1 MNIKLIKENIAS
13 VKTDALIIP
22 MFEEK
27 ANRPSAYKIINNKM
41 ENALDLICKKKYFK
55 GKLHETYSIH
65 TFEKINAEHIILVGL
80 GKKKDFLHHTMYQI
94 TGTIMNQL
102 KKMSLRT
109 AHLPIYEFF
118 PENITKKEFV
128 RICAQELQYAH
139 YSYDTYKSEKDKIN
153 LKEISFLDNTTK
165 EWDTLKKEIKI
176 STAIAES
183 ANFARDLSNAPSNE
197 ATPARLAQEAK
208 NISNKYKMKC
218 TVLSLEQANKMKMG
232 AFYAVAKGSKN
243 PAKFIIIKH
252 SKGKQNQKPI
262 VIIGKGITFDSGG
275 ISIKP
280 SKDMDKMKH
289 DMAGA
294 ASVLGIMR
302 ALGSLNLPVNVVG
315 IAPATENLPGG
326 NAYKPGDILKTYSGK
341 TIEVLNTDA
350 EGRLVLADALAY
362 ADKLNPEAVID
373 MATLTGAC
381 VVALG
386 YHASGIMG
394 NNNNLLEEIKK
405 AGESSGERVWELPM
419 WQDYLIQIKSDIADV
434 KNTGGG
440 TAGAIT
446 AGAFL
451 KSFVKDNTPWIHIDI
466 AGTAW
471 VEDARP
477 YIKKGA
483 TGIGVKLI
491 MHYLL
496 NKLNKK

>member
-1 MNIKLIKENIAS
+1 MNIKLIKENIDS
-13 VKTDALIIP
+13 VKTEALVIP

-27 ANRPSAYKIINNKM
+27 TNRPSAYKIINNKM
-41 ENALDLICKKKYFK
+41 GKALDIICKKKYFK
-55 GKLHETYSIH
+55 GKLHETYGIP
-65 TFEKINAEHIILVGL
+65 TFGKTSAEHIILIGL
-80 GKKKDFLHHTMYQI
+80 GKKKDFLPHTLYQI

-102 KKMSLRT
+102 KKMSLKT
-109 AHLPIYEFF
+109 AVLPIYEPFL
-118 PENITKKEFV
+118 ENTTKKEFV

-165 EWDTLKKEIKI
+165 EWNTLKREIKS

-197 ATPARLAQEAK
+197 VTPAKLAQEAK
-208 NISNKYKMKC
+208 NIAKKYQMQC
-218 TVLSLEQANKMKMG
+218 RVLTLEQANKMNMG
-232 AFYAVAKGSKN
+232 AFYAVAKGSNN

-252 SKGKQNQKPI
+252 SKGRQKPI

-280 SKDMDKMKH
+280 GKDMDKMKH

-302 ALGSLNLPVNVVG
+302 AVASLNLPVNVIG
-315 IAPATENLPGG
+315 IAPAAENLPGG
-326 NAYKPGDILKTYSGK
+326 NAFKPGDILKAYNGK

-350 EGRLVLADALAY
+350 EGRLILADALAY

-394 NNNNLLEEIKK
+394 NDNNLLEEIKK
-405 AGESSGERVWELPM
+405 AGESAGERVWELPM
-419 WQDYLIQIKSDIADV
+419 WQDYFKQIKSDIADV

-446 AGAFL
+446 AAAFL
-451 KSFVKDNTPWIHIDI
+451 KSFIKDTTPWVHIDI

-471 VEDARP
+471 IEDARP
-477 YIKKGA
+477 YIQKGA

-496 NKLNKK
+496 NKLNKKS